1 MGNGLRGSPRLRSLW
16 IINIHSRRWGQA
28 GRDSHSS
35 TQPSVQTV
43 TEPVSTVGVKLRSP
57 TQIHTHAH
65 KLGTCMD
72 DLPYLNTDCDEC
84 ESAERPAHAKHAH
97 HFAAVVSRR
106 RGCVGSHLCTQLH
119 FLRAATDPLTL
130 WRTIWTA
137 GGGNGLRSGFMC
149 FHVKASCRINQKV
162 EERWFRGNAR
172 LFLQPLLF

>member
-16 IINIHSRRWGQA
+16 IINIHSRRRGQA

-57 TQIHTHAH
+57 TQKHTHAH

-84 ESAERPAHAKHAH
+84 ESAERPAHASARKHAQTRTPFRCRCQPEAGLCGLPSVH
-97 HFAAVVSRR
+97 TAPFPQSCYQSTDTLEDNLNRGRR
-106 RGCVGSHLCTQLH
+106 KWSPQWVYVLPCKG
-119 FLRAATDPLTL
+119 FL
-130 WRTIWTA
+130 
-137 GGGNGLRSGFMC
+137 SY
-149 FHVKASCRINQKV
+149 
-162 EERWFRGNAR
+162 
-172 LFLQPLLF
+172 